1 MQPKREGVMRR
12 IIGRV
17 ILAGVAAVGILWA
30 QSGGAFAMDMTVAGD
45 QLILTGHVVDI
56 DARKIEGAL
65 NSAPITTVILRNS
78 PGGDTVTGIRVGEMF
93 RQRGLRTAVSGY
105 CYSACSTMFLGGRTR
120 YFTDDYPA
128 ELTNVGFH
136 GQYRDGLIDSD
147 STEQRQLKTWFIR
160 YSDGRADAAL
170 VDRWIN
176 LPLKE
181 DLIHFYDPALV
192 QRHGASTF
200 LCDGTQPNRG
210 ISSCE
215 PIGKTALDLGIV
227 TSLELVHSADSPHL
241 QLTQLR

>member
-1 MQPKREGVMRR
+1 MRR
-12 IIGRV
+12 IISGV
-17 ILAGVAAVGILWA
+17 ILAAVVAVGTFCA
-30 QSGGAFAMDMTVAGD
+30 PSRGALAMDMQVVGD
-45 QLILTGHVVDI
+45 QLILSGHVVDI
-56 DARKIEGAL
+56 DARKIESAL
-65 NSAPITTVILRNS
+65 ASAPISTVILRNS
-78 PGGDTVTGIRVGEMF
+78 PGGDTATGIRVGEMF

-120 YFTDDYPA
+120 YFTDDYA
-128 ELTNVGFH
+128 GELTNIGFH
-136 GQYRDGLIDSD
+136 GQYRDGLLDTD
-147 STEQRQLKTWFIR
+147 STAQRQLRTWFIR

-181 DLIHFYDPALV
+181 DMIHFYNPARV

-200 LCDGTQPNRG
+200 LCDGTQPNHG

-227 TSLELVHSADSPHL
+227 TSLELVHSADVPRL
-241 QLTQLR
+241 QLSQLR